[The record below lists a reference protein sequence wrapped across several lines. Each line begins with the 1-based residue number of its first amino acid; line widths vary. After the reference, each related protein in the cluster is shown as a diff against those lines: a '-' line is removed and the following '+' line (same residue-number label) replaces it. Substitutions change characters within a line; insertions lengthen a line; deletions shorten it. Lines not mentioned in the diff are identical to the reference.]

1 MLLVASGSGGR
12 RAHILRQAD
21 KRRETRGRRATSGE
35 WTQSAYQGTG
45 SDQRSR
51 QPARPLRVLICA
63 PSSALRHL
71 RSVICASSCSICAG
85 CSSPR
90 AADNQCASRGTHTHT
105 HARSDRCVRTHRP
118 PPAAPCVHTRTPAG
132 PRGGSLC
139 RTRKGPLCTYSRRIA
154 TPWATR
160 GQKLVCRN
168 PTVYEPRRARGSNPV
183 QRARRV
189 RHAHRPTRPLEE
201 PPEEGIAQGAT
212 TRSDSD
218 PSLCPCRPLF
228 LTPPGSLAGLEDAGH
243 TEGTRRDSAPPTCQL
258 PARSRRF
265 PGLRCG
271 GAARAR
277 GARRDVSGGVVQ

>member
-1 MLLVASGSGGR
+1 MSRAPHVARLRVQCSAGGAATRPVLRLVAAGGAAHVSRTVAQVVRRVFAVSGEEGCMLLVASGSGGR

-160 GQKLVCRN
+160 GQDPVCRN
-168 PTVYEPRRARGSNPV
+168 PTVYEPRRARGV
-183 QRARRV
+183 
-189 RHAHRPTRPLEE
+189 
-201 PPEEGIAQGAT
+201 
-212 TRSDSD
+212 
-218 PSLCPCRPLF
+218 
-228 LTPPGSLAGLEDAGH
+228 
-243 TEGTRRDSAPPTCQL
+243 
-258 PARSRRF
+258 
-265 PGLRCG
+265 
-271 GAARAR
+271 
-277 GARRDVSGGVVQ
+277 